1 VDFKRFLQNLPAFNA
16 YQSAHLDALAQAMH
30 VDDYP
35 QGREFTVQGKQGEAM
50 YLLIEGK
57 VSITE
62 HDDIAGFDHEVQEL
76 NGGELFGL
84 LSLIDNMPAA
94 ATCKAATAVTAA
106 SLPRTEFDKLFQ
118 SAPPI
123 GYQLQYMVA
132 VQLARD
138 LQNRNKSLRT
148 LLKREVGA

>member
-1 VDFKRFLQNLPAFNA
+1 MEFKQFLQNLPAFNA
-16 YQSAHLDALAQAMH
+16 YESGHLDLLVQAMQ
-30 VDDYP
+30 VGDYP
-35 QGREFTVQGKQGEAM
+35 QGTDFTTQGKQGESM

-62 HDDIAGFDHEVQEL
+62 RDDIAGLEHDVQEL

-94 ATCKAATAVTAA
+94 ATCTAMTSVKAA
-106 SLPRTEFDKLFQ
+106 SLPREEFAKLFQ

-123 GYQLQYMVA
+123 GYHLQYMVA

-138 LQNRNKSLRT
+138 LQSRNKSLRA
-148 LLKREVGA
+148 LLKRELGA